1 MFKAGFLIFW
11 MLALAVLPAAAM
23 DAAVEAA
30 DLVPADFA
38 GFIRL
43 RVESNAALTLG
54 NLNVS
59 AALAAELQPARV
71 RLTQALTYDDL
82 IPLNALFDVENA
94 SFESVVLPWLGGE
107 VVLAYRRFDAALK
120 TEPDDVLLILPAA
133 NLFQAAASLRPILEA
148 QDFPD
153 RDAYRGVT
161 LYRGDRSAVAFTS
174 SAVLVGA
181 EEVVRAA
188 LDVAAGEA
196 EPLTAGPA
204 FRAVQAAIS
213 PEAFLFAYTAGD
225 YLPPALTG
233 LISGRVEAGP
243 LFAALGGALR
253 DAHGEPRLETLLLG
267 GGFDGAAI
275 SLEIDRDNARYTAAA
290 VFHPSETPKLNRQ
303 STFDPALLDMI
314 PRAALLVQRGD
325 SLQTLAYDT
334 LALLPLSNF
343 GGQMIGGLPLTTA
356 GGSSPQVLPPTAAD
370 LQSAVEGF
378 FDGLRA
384 AGGFDPRSSLLDYL
398 PGGYALALLP
408 RPNDPLPV
416 LGVPFDLLLVAPAE
430 GGEEAVDGARRLLEL
445 AFGLQ
450 PVGEAGAPFVRL
462 GRGQTPIFEIG
473 VVDGVLIVA
482 TGDAAQRALAARRGD
497 NRLVDQPGW
506 LALNTPEAP
515 GLYLDSA
522 VFFNTFFPTPG
533 GRVPGENE
541 RVRLGLWSGQRDDDL
556 FELRLV
562 VALPTQ

>member
-11 MLALAVLPAAAM
+11 MLALAVLPAAAQ
-23 DAAVEAA
+23 DTALQAA

-43 RVESNAALTLG
+43 RVESNAALTLS

-94 SFESVVLPWLGGE
+94 SFESAVLPWLGGE
-107 VVLAYRRFDAALK
+107 LVLAYRRFDAALK
-120 TEPDDVLLILPAA
+120 TEPDDVLLILPAT

-161 LYRGDRSAVAFTS
+161 LYRGDRSAVVFTS
-174 SAVLVGA
+174 SAVLAGA
-181 EEVVRAA
+181 EDVVRAA

-204 FRAVQAAIS
+204 FGAVQAAIS
-213 PEAFLFAYTAGD
+213 PEAFLFAYIAGD

-233 LISGRVEAGP
+233 LISGRAEAEP

-253 DAHGEPRLETLLLG
+253 GEPGLETLLLG

-275 SLEIDRDNARYTAAA
+275 SLEIDRDNARYTATAI
-290 VFHPSETPKLNRQ
+290 FHPNETPKLSRQ
-303 STFDPALLDMI
+303 SAFDPALLEMI

-356 GGSSPQVLPPTAAD
+356 GESSPLVLPPTAAD
-370 LQSAVEGF
+370 LQNAIGGF

-384 AGGFDPRSSLLDYL
+384 AGGFDPRSNLLDYL

-416 LGVPFDLLLVAPAE
+416 LGVPFDLLLVAPVE
-430 GGEEAVDGARRLLEL
+430 GGEEAADGARRLLEL
-445 AFGLQ
+445 AFDLQ
-450 PVGEAGAPFVRL
+450 PVGEAGAPFVQL

-533 GRVPGENE
+533 GRVLGENE